1 MKISTCLIAKNEAVN
16 IGRCLE
22 SIKSISDEII
32 VVDTGSTD
40 NTVEIAKSF
49 GARVYFYE
57 WDNNFSNAKNY
68 ALDKSTGDW
77 IIFIDADEYF
87 DANTPKNLLQVLKH
101 FNDNKKYDAILFKM
115 YNTEG
120 YSGRIISV
128 NPIVRAFRGHNKI
141 RFFGAVHEQPLNKD
155 NTLNAANITDYSLII
170 YHTGYSTSILPEKVS
185 RNLEILKNE
194 IADNNITS
202 LTYYYM
208 SSMNNN
214 LNNSE
219 ETIKYALLALK
230 EPEFGKTIM
239 AYQPYV
245 FLIDHMVRLKNKY
258 TSEEIEKYIKEALIR
273 FPTHPEIW
281 YMAGNTRKAQGD
293 YASAI
298 ECYKKALECNKNF
311 KLLLNNNFPA
321 RLETV
326 YFNLA
331 ELLQKTGEPVQSLNY
346 YFKTLKI
353 NKYNFNAVK
362 GLYDMIKNQ
371 APAEIILF
379 LWSIYDK
386 ENKDDLVFLNRA
398 MAELGNR
405 VLANYYY
412 ETYSKLNE

>member
-1 MKISTCLIAKNEAVN
+1 MKISSCLIAKNEAEN
-16 IGRCLE
+16 ISRCLE
-22 SIKSISDEII
+22 SIKSISNEII

-49 GARVYFYE
+49 GARVFFYE

-68 ALDKSTGDW
+68 ALDKATGDW
-77 IIFIDADEYF
+77 IIFLDADEYF
-87 DANTPKNLLQVLKH
+87 DANTPKNLLHVLKKL
-101 FNDNKKYDAILFKM
+101 NDNNRFDAILFKM

-230 EPEFGKTIM
+230 EPEFAKTIM

-245 FLIDHMVRLKNKY
+245 FLIDHMVKLQDKY
-258 TSEEIEKYIKEALIR
+258 MFEEIEKYIEEAISR

-281 YMAGNTRKAQGD
+281 YIIGNAREAQGD
-293 YASAI
+293 YHVAI
-298 ECYKKALECNKNF
+298 ESYRKALEYNKNF
-311 KLLLNNNFPA
+311 NLPLNNNFPA
-321 RLETV
+321 RLEAV
-326 YFNLA
+326 YYNLG
-331 ELLQKTGEPVQSLNY
+331 ELLKKTGEHLQSLDY
-346 YFKTLKI
+346 YFEALKI
-353 NKYNFNAVK
+353 NKYNFYTMK
-362 GLYDMIKNQ
+362 GLYDLIKDQ
-371 APAEIILF
+371 APAEIVLF
-379 LWSIYDK
+379 LGSIYNK
-386 ENKDDLVFLNRA
+386 EKKDDLVFLSTA
-398 MAELGNR
+398 MAKLGNNL
-405 VLANYYY
+405 LANYYY
-412 ETYSKLNE
+412 EAYNKGK

>member
-1 MKISTCLIAKNEAVN
+1 M
-16 IGRCLE
+16 
-22 SIKSISDEII
+22 
-32 VVDTGSTD
+32 
-40 NTVEIAKSF
+40 
-49 GARVYFYE
+49 YFYE

-101 FNDNKKYDAILFKM
+101 FNDNKKYDSILFKM

-120 YSGRIISV
+120 YNGKIISI

-141 RFFGAVHEQPLNKD
+141 RFSGAVHEQPLNKD

-230 EPEFGKTIM
+230 N
-239 AYQPYV
+239 Q
-245 FLIDHMVRLKNKY
+245 N
-258 TSEEIEKYIKEALIR
+258 
-273 FPTHPEIW
+273 
-281 YMAGNTRKAQGD
+281 
-293 YASAI
+293 
-298 ECYKKALECNKNF
+298 
-311 KLLLNNNFPA
+311 
-321 RLETV
+321 
-326 YFNLA
+326 
-331 ELLQKTGEPVQSLNY
+331 LQKL
-346 YFKTLKI
+346 
-353 NKYNFNAVK
+353 
-362 GLYDMIKNQ
+362 
-371 APAEIILF
+371 
-379 LWSIYDK
+379 
-386 ENKDDLVFLNRA
+386 
-398 MAELGNR
+398 
-405 VLANYYY
+405 
-412 ETYSKLNE
+412 